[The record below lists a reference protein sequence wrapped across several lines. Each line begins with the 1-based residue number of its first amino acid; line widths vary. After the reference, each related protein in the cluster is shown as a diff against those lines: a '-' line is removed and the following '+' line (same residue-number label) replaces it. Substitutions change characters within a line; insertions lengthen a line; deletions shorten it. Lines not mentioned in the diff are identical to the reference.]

1 MISIVIADDHSI
13 LRQGLKALLDAEKD
27 LKVIGEAANGVQALE
42 ICEKLH
48 PNILVLDISMP
59 GLGGLEVTK
68 QLKEHSPQ
76 TRILILSMHADET
89 YVMESLRNG
98 ADGYILKDETAS
110 VLINAVRDVFAGKR
124 YLSPSLSQKMI
135 EAIIDRADSV
145 SKDSLDELTKRE
157 KQVLTLAA
165 QGNTNAQIAH
175 ILNVAQRTAETHRA
189 NLMRKLQLR
198 NQSELIRYALKRK
211 LVSIED

>member
-1 MISIVIADDHSI
+1 MITIVIADDHSI
-13 LRQGLKALLDAEKD
+13 LRQGVKALLDAEKD
-27 LKVIGEAANGVQALE
+27 FKVIGEASDGVGTLE

-48 PNILVLDISMP
+48 PNILILDIAMP
-59 GLGGLEVTK
+59 GVGGLEVTRR
-68 QLKEHSPQ
+68 LKEHSPQ
-76 TRILILSMHADET
+76 TRTLILSMHADEV
-89 YVMESLRNG
+89 YVMEALRNG
-98 ADGYILKDETAS
+98 ADGYILKDESAS
-110 VLINAVRDVFAGKR
+110 VLVSAIKDVFAGKR

-135 EAIIDRADSV
+135 DAFIERADSV

-165 QGNTNAQIAH
+165 QGNTNHQISV
-175 ILNVAQRTAETHRA
+175 ILNIAQRTAETHRA

-211 LVSIED
+211 LVTIED

>member
-48 PNILVLDISMP
+48 PNILILDISMP